1 MTSSRVKRV
10 PFVPESVK
18 TLALLDARYSNWPV
32 VYTLNGSRDVYV
44 GESVNLAARM
54 RQHLAAPE
62 KQHLDDVRVIL
73 DETFNK
79 SVCLDLESQLIRLL
93 AGDGKYRVL
102 NRNDGIT
109 DSDYFDRA
117 RYREKFDEIFEEL
130 RSAQVF
136 ERPVAEI
143 MNSDLFKLS
152 PFKALTPDQAIA
164 MEDILEGLFQDV
176 EADVPST
183 IVIQGD
189 PGTGKTIVG
198 IYLTKLLRDI
208 ATASATEDL
217 SGDSMFAE
225 FFAEGYRELLADLRI
240 ALVIPQQSLR
250 TSIRQVFNRTPGL
263 SGDMVLSPFQVGDSE
278 QSFDLLIV
286 DETHRLNQRA
296 NQASGVLNAKF
307 TEINQRL
314 FGSDDSSWTQ
324 LDWIIAKSRHQLFLL
339 DAAQRVRPA
348 DLPTEALNDL
358 VKSTRA
364 RGRVYPLWSQ
374 MRVQGGADY
383 VDYVRR
389 ILSPEPAGDV
399 SFQQFPGYEF
409 RLFDNLHD
417 MCNQLRER
425 DSSGGLA
432 RLVAGF
438 AWPWRSKKDPSAYDI
453 ELDGCRLQWN
463 RTAVDWINS
472 KGAVGEVGSIHTVQ
486 GYDLNY
492 AGVIVGPDLRY
503 DPHQRRLVFDRASYH
518 DTKGKENNPQLG
530 IKYDDD
536 DLLRLVSN
544 IYGVLLTRGARG
556 TFVYVCDPALRTYL
570 GQFIPA

>member
-44 GESVNLAARM
+44 GESVNLATRM
-54 RQHLAAPE
+54 RQHLAAPA

-130 RSAQVF
+130 RTAKVF

-164 MEDILEGLFQDV
+164 MEDILEGLFEDLEV
-176 EADVPST
+176 DEPST
-183 IVIQGD
+183 TVIQGD
-189 PGTGKTIVG
+189 PGTGKTIVA

-217 SGDSMFAE
+217 SGDSMFSE
-225 FFAEGYRELLADLRI
+225 FFAEGYRELVEDLRI

-263 SGDMVLSPFQVGDSE
+263 DGSMVLSPFQVGDSVE
-278 QSFDLLIV
+278 QFDLLIV

-307 TEINQRL
+307 SEINQRL
-314 FGSDDSSWTQ
+314 FGTDDSSWTQ
-324 LDWIIAKSRHQLFLL
+324 LDWIVAKSRHQLFLL

-348 DLPTEALNDL
+348 DLPTETLKDL
-358 VKSTRA
+358 LKSA
-364 RGRVYPLWSQ
+364 RTQGRVYPLWSQ

-389 ILSPEPAGDV
+389 ILSPEPASDV
-399 SFQQFPGYEF
+399 SFQEFPGYEF

-417 MCNQLRER
+417 MRGQLREK
-425 DSSGGLA
+425 DSASGLA
-432 RLVAGF
+432 RLLAGF
-438 AWPWRSKKDPSAYDI
+438 AWPWRSKKNPGAYDI

-472 KGAVGEVGSIHTVQ
+472 KGAVDEVGSIHTVQ

-492 AGVIVGPDLRY
+492 AGVIIGPDLRY
-503 DPHQRRLVFDRASYH
+503 DPQQQKLIFDRASYH

-556 TFVYVCDPALRTYL
+556 TYVYVCDPALRDHL
-570 GQFIPA
+570 RQFIAA

>member
-1 MTSSRVKRV
+1 M
-10 PFVPESVK
+10 
-18 TLALLDARYSNWPV
+18 

-117 RYREKFDEIFEEL
+117 NYRDKFDEIFEEL
-130 RSAQVF
+130 RAANVF

-164 MEDILEGLFQDV
+164 MEDILEGLFLDLETDQ
-176 EADVPST
+176 PST
-183 IVIQGD
+183 ILVQGD
-189 PGTGKTIVG
+189 PGTGKTIVA

-208 ATASATEDL
+208 ATIPAPEDL

-225 FFAEGYRELLADLRI
+225 FFAEGHRELLEDLRI
-240 ALVIPQQSLR
+240 ALVVPQQSLR
-250 TSIRQVFNRTPGL
+250 ASIRQVFARTPGL
-263 SGDMVLSPFQVGDSE
+263 SADMVLSPFQVGESTDP
-278 QSFDLLIV
+278 FDILIV

-307 TEINQRL
+307 TEINLQL
-314 FGSDDSSWTQ
+314 FGSDDTSWTQ
-324 LDWIIAKSRHQLFLL
+324 LDWIIAQSRHQLFLL
-339 DAAQRVRPA
+339 DSAQRVRPA
-348 DLPTEALNDL
+348 DLPTETLNGL
-358 VKSTRA
+358 VRSTKA
-364 RGRVYPLWSQ
+364 KGRVYPLWSQ
-374 MRVQGGADY
+374 MRVRGGADY

-389 ILSPEPAGDV
+389 ILSPEPAVDI
-399 SFQQFPGYEF
+399 SYQEFPGYEF
-409 RLFDNLHD
+409 RLYDNLLD
-417 MCNQLRER
+417 MCQQLREK
-425 DSSGGLA
+425 DAADGLA

-438 AWPWRSKKDPSAYDI
+438 AWPWRSKKNSKEYDI
-453 ELDGCRLQWN
+453 ELDGCHLQWN

-472 KGAVGEVGSIHTVQ
+472 RGAIDEVGSIHTVQ

-492 AGVIVGPDLRY
+492 AGVIIGPDLRY
-503 DPHQRRLVFDRASYH
+503 DPLQRKLIFDRANYH
-518 DTKGKENNPQLG
+518 DTKGKENNPRLG

-556 TFVYVCDPALRTYL
+556 TFVYVCDPDLRNHL
-570 GQFIPA
+570 RQFIPV

>member
-1 MTSSRVKRV
+1 M
-10 PFVPESVK
+10 
-18 TLALLDARYSNWPV
+18 

-117 RYREKFDEIFEEL
+117 NYRDKFDEIFEEL
-130 RSAQVF
+130 RAANVF

-164 MEDILEGLFQDV
+164 MEDILEGLFLDLETDQ
-176 EADVPST
+176 PST
-183 IVIQGD
+183 IVVQGD
-189 PGTGKTIVG
+189 PGTGKTIVA

-208 ATASATEDL
+208 ATIPAPEDL

-225 FFAEGYRELLADLRI
+225 FFAEGHRELLEDLRI
-240 ALVIPQQSLR
+240 ALVVPQQSLR
-250 TSIRQVFNRTPGL
+250 ASIRQVFARTPGL
-263 SGDMVLSPFQVGDSE
+263 SADMVLSPFQVGESNDP
-278 QSFDLLIV
+278 FDILIV

-307 TEINQRL
+307 TEINLQL
-314 FGSDDSSWTQ
+314 FGSDDTSWTQ
-324 LDWIIAKSRHQLFLL
+324 LDWIIAQSRHQLFLL
-339 DAAQRVRPA
+339 DSAQRVRPA
-348 DLPTEALNDL
+348 DLPTETLNGL
-358 VKSTRA
+358 VRSTKA
-364 RGRVYPLWSQ
+364 KGRVYPLWSQ
-374 MRVQGGADY
+374 MRVRGGADY

-389 ILSPEPAGDV
+389 ILSPEPAVDV
-399 SFQQFPGYEF
+399 SYQEFPGYEF
-409 RLFDNLHD
+409 RLYDNLLD
-417 MCNQLRER
+417 MCQQLREK
-425 DSSGGLA
+425 DAAGGLA

-438 AWPWRSKKDPSAYDI
+438 AWPWRSKKNSKEYDI
-453 ELDGCRLQWN
+453 ELDGCHLQWN

-472 KGAVGEVGSIHTVQ
+472 RGAIDEVGSIHTVQ

-492 AGVIVGPDLRY
+492 AGVIIGPDLRY
-503 DPHQRRLVFDRASYH
+503 DPLQRKLIFDRASYH
-518 DTKGKENNPQLG
+518 DTKGKENNPRLG

-556 TFVYVCDPALRTYL
+556 TFVYVCDPDLRNHL
-570 GQFIPA
+570 RQFIAV